1 METVNYTEEQ
11 LEQMLQA
18 KKAEKEQQRQAERQ
32 AYETKRDAF
41 VKRVIGEAVSYHGLL
56 KDFKADLVQSFEEFE
71 KQLNEYGEIR
81 SNSKG
86 GFSITSSDGKH
97 RVRRIRA
104 TAPEWDERSKKGEAL
119 IIEFLQEQITDT
131 KIHKLVM
138 SFLQRNEKGE
148 LEYSRVM
155 NLLNMKAD
163 FDDPRWV
170 EGLELMQ
177 ESYNITLRAFQF
189 EFQVK
194 DDISGK
200 WQRLEMNFSSI

>member
-56 KDFKADLVQSFEEFE
+56 KVFKADLVQSFEEFE